1 MLLDAGLRA
10 QLLEVNLQPA
20 LGTRTPLDLA
30 LKRELVRD
38 LFDLAEIRASGVRK
52 LKKGVSE
59 NVSSEN
65 ASPKKVCGGFHLI
78 YPVEGVKDEK
88 SEKSEL

>member
-38 LFDLAEIRASGVRK
+38 LFDLAEIRAPGARK
-52 LKKGVSE
+52 VKKEVA
-59 NVSSEN
+59 EN
-65 ASPKKVCGGFHLI
+65 ASPAKVRGGFSLI
-78 YPVEGVKDEK
+78 YPIEG
-88 SEKSEL
+88 